1 MAEVIVGVVA
11 SGISIGT
18 LAAQITSSIIRLKSY
33 WDQVQDAPDDMRDLI
48 EELEDLNQ
56 LLVDIEEDQRQNPI
70 SNLILDPSSS
80 SRCLQ
85 HCKQGAT
92 RLKELTD
99 SLSEDIEGNSKL
111 KRKWA
116 SVKLVLKKDK
126 IDRYRMKLQR
136 VISLLNLSHQI
147 YTRSVSYSFEY
158 YHSLFRNPSSVKLQC
173 RIRTKHLRKWKTLN
187 KWHGPPKELSMSI
200 H

>member
-1 MAEVIVGVVA
+1 MAEVVVGVVA

-18 LAAQITSSIIRLKSY
+18 LAAQITSSIIKLKSY
-33 WDQVQDAPDDMRDLI
+33 WDQIQDAPEDMRDLI

-56 LLVDIEEDQRQNPI
+56 LLIDIEEDQRQNPM

-85 HCKQGAT
+85 HCKQGAA

-99 SLSEDIEGNSKL
+99 SLSEDMKGSSKS

-126 IDRYRMKLQR
+126 IDRYRIKLQR

-147 YTRSVSYSFEY
+147 YTRSVPYSYICS
-158 YHSLFRNPSSVKLQC
+158 HPS
-173 RIRTKHLRKWKTLN
+173 
-187 KWHGPPKELSMSI
+187 
-200 H
+200 

>member
-1 MAEVIVGVVA
+1 LETESRAQIPTATEGLLKPTQVPLKWVPCKTTGFDSKLDIMAEVVVGVIA

-18 LAAQITSSIIRLKSY
+18 LAAQITSSIIKLKSY
-33 WDQVQDAPDDMRDLI
+33 WDQVQDAPEDIRDLI

-56 LLVDIEEDQRQNPI
+56 LLIDIEEDQRQNPM
-70 SNLILDPSSS
+70 SNLILDPNSS

-99 SLSEDIEGNSKL
+99 SLSEDIQGNSKA

-126 IDRYRMKLQR
+126 IDRYRTKLQR
-136 VISLLNLSHQI
+136 VVSLLTLSHQI
-147 YTRSVSYSFEY
+147 YTRSV
-158 YHSLFRNPSSVKLQC
+158 P
-173 RIRTKHLRKWKTLN
+173 
-187 KWHGPPKELSMSI
+187 
-200 H
+200 

>member
-1 MAEVIVGVVA
+1 MAEVVVGVIA

-18 LAAQITSSIIRLKSY
+18 LAAQITSSIIKLKSY
-33 WDQVQDAPDDMRDLI
+33 WDQIQDAPEDMRDLI

-56 LLVDIEEDQRQNPI
+56 LLIDIEEDQRQNPM

-92 RLKELTD
+92 RLKELAD
-99 SLSEDIEGNSKL
+99 SLSEDMKGSSKS

-126 IDRYRMKLQR
+126 IDRYRIKLQR

-147 YTRSVSYSFEY
+147 YTRSVPCSYRY
-158 YHSLFRNPSSVKLQC
+158 YHSPFRNLFSFE
-173 RIRTKHLRKWKTLN
+173 LRYK
-187 KWHGPPKELSMSI
+187 I
-200 H
+200 

>member
-1 MAEVIVGVVA
+1 MAEVVVGVIA

-18 LAAQITSSIIRLKSY
+18 LAAQITSSIIKLKSY
-33 WDQVQDAPDDMRDLI
+33 WDQVQDAPEDMLDLI

-56 LLVDIEEDQRQNPI
+56 LLIDIEEDQRQNPM

-85 HCKQGAT
+85 HCKRGAT

-99 SLSEDIEGNSKL
+99 SLSEDMKGNSRS

-126 IDRYRMKLQR
+126 TDRYRMKLQR

-147 YTRSVSYSFEY
+147 YTRSVPFSSIC
-158 YHSLFRNPSSVKLQC
+158 YHSARVISSQPNLRCKFRKSTRVKG
-173 RIRTKHLRKWKTLN
+173 T
-187 KWHGPPKELSMSI
+187 P
-200 H
+200 

>member
-1 MAEVIVGVVA
+1 MAEVVVGVIA

-18 LAAQITSSIIRLKSY
+18 LAAQITSSIIKLKSY
-33 WDQVQDAPDDMRDLI
+33 WDQVQDAPEDMRDLMG
-48 EELEDLNQ
+48 ELENLNQ
-56 LLVDIEEDQRQNPI
+56 LLIEIEEDQRQNPM

-99 SLSEDIEGNSKL
+99 SLSEDLEGKSKI

-136 VISLLNLSHQI
+136 VISVLKLSHQI
-147 YTRSVSYSFEY
+147 YTGSVLCSEICS
-158 YHSLFRNPSSVKLQC
+158 HSSFRNLFSSKL
-173 RIRTKHLRKWKTLN
+173 
-187 KWHGPPKELSMSI
+187 
-200 H
+200 